1 MTFVA
6 NCFVFSDM
14 EKEFING
21 FTSAFAIYIAYDRLK
36 GKWKTLNQQFEQD
49 IKQDSIW
56 KSYSIASYMGGI
68 LYRQNAY
75 TMGQRTVNG
84 R

>member
-6 NCFVFSDM
+6 NCFVFSDI
-14 EKEFING
+14 ENEFING

-49 IKQDSIW
+49 SKQDSI
-56 KSYSIASYMGGI
+56 
-68 LYRQNAY
+68 
-75 TMGQRTVNG
+75 
-84 R
+84 